1 MKIYSVEDVLSDRFD
16 VDCNLVCSTVDI
28 NVALAYMRDNPIG
41 CYHNYC
47 VTVFDGFSGK
57 AIQRAVVSHLEAVHI
72 KSLDFEDVK

>member
-1 MKIYSVEDVLSDRFD
+1 MKIYCVEDIFSDRLE

-28 NVALAYMRDNPIG
+28 NVALAYIRDNPIG

-57 AIQRAVVSHLEAVHI
+57 AIQRAVVSHFETFHI
-72 KSLDFEDVK
+72 KSFEFEEIE